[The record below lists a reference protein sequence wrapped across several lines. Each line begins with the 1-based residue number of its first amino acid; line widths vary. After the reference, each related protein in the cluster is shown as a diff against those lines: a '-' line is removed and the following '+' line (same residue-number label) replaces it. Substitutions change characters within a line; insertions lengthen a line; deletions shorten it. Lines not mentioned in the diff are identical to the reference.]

1 MIYYSETDTNILKES
16 VNNYLGVIE
25 CIHNIENVE
34 KGLWAYVHCCIVL
47 PTQNKIYLST

>member
-1 MIYYSETDTNILKES
+1 MTYVFASSVFHFSAIMAKRKMIYYSETDTNILKES

-34 KGLWAYVHCCIVL
+34 KGL
-47 PTQNKIYLST
+47 